1 MGKELGVRIKKG
13 LWQGFSWGRLVKS
26 EGKSDGERREREGG
40 RREEDGERREGDG
53 ERREKIA

>member
-1 MGKELGVRIKKG
+1 MGVRIKKG